1 MGRLLIR
8 LIGLILLFTGLYFF
22 GQNII
27 FVSGYYIPFY
37 NRLPA
42 TVAVLAIMAGAFTLV
57 FFRREASNFGW
68 ILLGIG
74 ILLVF
79 FSGGVFFRSTS
90 LWNLFVAFAS
100 LTVGYKLFNEGRI
113 NF

>member
-1 MGRLLIR
+1 MGRLLIK

-27 FVSGYYIPFY
+27 FVSGYYSIFS
-37 NRLPA
+37 RSLPA
-42 TVAVLAIMAGAFTLV
+42 TASVLAIMAGALTLV
-57 FFRREASNFGW
+57 FFHREASNLGW

-74 ILLVF
+74 IVLVF
-79 FSGGVFFRSTS
+79 LSGGVIFRSTS
-90 LWNLFVAFAS
+90 LWNLLVAFTA
-100 LTVGYKLFNEGRI
+100 LTVGYKLLNQGRI